1 MGGAE
6 RLPSGRRVARHRGD
20 GRDHRRAADCGAVE
34 SGVRRPVHQR
44 LSPRAVRRGR
54 HRSRRSGDRRCAGAE
69 DPPSR
74 ACSGRREPGR
84 VTQISPPLRLPAA
97 ERRQALVETA
107 LRVFSEGSY
116 RGTTTAEIARAARVS
131 EPILYR
137 HFASKR
143 DLYFACID
151 EAWKRLRMLWEETIA
166 SEPDPANWMQI
177 MAKSYICLRDAK
189 SGVVVSDLWMQAV
202 VEAGDDAEVR
212 KFLKRHMR
220 EVHDYMAEVI
230 RRVQA
235 AGVINAAR
243 DADAEAWI
251 SLAGGLLGT
260 IGRRV
265 GLLKDSDFES
275 IRASRREWMT
285 GSA

>member
-1 MGGAE
+1 
-6 RLPSGRRVARHRGD
+6 
-20 GRDHRRAADCGAVE
+20 
-34 SGVRRPVHQR
+34 
-44 LSPRAVRRGR
+44 
-54 HRSRRSGDRRCAGAE
+54 
-69 DPPSR
+69 
-74 ACSGRREPGR
+74 
-84 VTQISPPLRLPAA
+84 VTQLSPPLRLPAA

-151 EAWKRLRMLWEETIA
+151 EAWKRLRTVWEETIA
-166 SEPDPANWMQI
+166 SEADPANWMQV

-220 EVHDYMAEVI
+220 EVHDYMADVI
-230 RRVQA
+230 RKVQA
-235 AGVINAAR
+235 AGVINPAR
-243 DADAEAWI
+243 DPDAEAWI

-285 GSA
+285 GAVS

>member
-1 MGGAE
+1 MNTARG
-6 RLPSGRRVARHRGD
+6 RLPAGE
-20 GRDHRRAADCGAVE
+20 RRAALV
-34 SGVRRPVHQR
+34 
-44 LSPRAVRRGR
+44 
-54 HRSRRSGDRRCAGAE
+54 
-69 DPPSR
+69 
-74 ACSGRREPGR
+74 
-84 VTQISPPLRLPAA
+84 AA
-97 ERRQALVETA
+97 A
-107 LRVFSEGSY
+107 LRTFASGSY
-116 RGTTTAEIARAARVS
+116 SGATTAEIAREAGVT
-131 EPILYR
+131 EPVLYR
-137 HFASKR
+137 HFAGKR

-151 EAWKRLRMLWEETIA
+151 EAWQRLRTLWEETIA
-166 SEPDPANWMQI
+166 SESDPAMWMQV

-220 EVHDYMAEVI
+220 EVHDYMADVI
-230 RRVQA
+230 RKVQA
-235 AGVINAAR
+235 AGVVNPER

-285 GSA
+285 GPA

>member
-1 MGGAE
+1 MTIV
-6 RLPSGRRVARHRGD
+6 PTTS
-20 GRDHRRAADCGAVE
+20 
-34 SGVRRPVHQR
+34 
-44 LSPRAVRRGR
+44 
-54 HRSRRSGDRRCAGAE
+54 
-69 DPPSR
+69 
-74 ACSGRREPGR
+74 
-84 VTQISPPLRLPAA
+84 TRLPAA
-97 ERRQALVETA
+97 ERRQALVDTA

-116 RGTTTAEIARAARVS
+116 RGTTTAEIAREARVS

-143 DLYFACID
+143 DLYLACIE
-151 EAWKRLRMLWEETIA
+151 EAWLKLRTHWEEAIA
-166 SEPDPANWMQI
+166 AEPDPENWIGI
-177 MAKSYICLRDAK
+177 MAKSYVCLRDAK
-189 SGVVVSDLWMQAV
+189 LVTVADLWMQAV

-220 EVHDYMAEVI
+220 EVHAYMADVI

-235 AGVINAAR
+235 AGVVDPDR
-243 DADAEAWI
+243 DPAAEAWI

-265 GLLKDSDFES
+265 GLLKDEDFAS

-285 GSA
+285 GSPG

>member
-1 MGGAE
+1 M
-6 RLPSGRRVARHRGD
+6 
-20 GRDHRRAADCGAVE
+20 
-34 SGVRRPVHQR
+34 
-44 LSPRAVRRGR
+44 
-54 HRSRRSGDRRCAGAE
+54 
-69 DPPSR
+69 
-74 ACSGRREPGR
+74 
-84 VTQISPPLRLPAA
+84 TQVSPPLRLPAA

-116 RGTTTAEIARAARVS
+116 RGATTAEIARAAGVS

-151 EAWKRLRMLWEETIA
+151 EAWERLRALWEETIA
-166 SEPDPANWMQI
+166 SEPDPAKWMQV

-189 SGVVVSDLWMQAV
+189 SAVVVSDLWMQAV

-220 EVHDYMAEVI
+220 EVHDYMADVI
-230 RRVQA
+230 REVQA
-235 AGVINAAR
+235 AGVINPAR

-285 GSA
+285 GAVS

>member
-1 MGGAE
+1 
-6 RLPSGRRVARHRGD
+6 
-20 GRDHRRAADCGAVE
+20 
-34 SGVRRPVHQR
+34 
-44 LSPRAVRRGR
+44 
-54 HRSRRSGDRRCAGAE
+54 
-69 DPPSR
+69 
-74 ACSGRREPGR
+74 

>member
-1 MGGAE
+1 MT
-6 RLPSGRRVARHRGD
+6 PVATT
-20 GRDHRRAADCGAVE
+20 
-34 SGVRRPVHQR
+34 S
-44 LSPRAVRRGR
+44 
-54 HRSRRSGDRRCAGAE
+54 
-69 DPPSR
+69 
-74 ACSGRREPGR
+74 
-84 VTQISPPLRLPAA
+84 IRLPAA

-116 RGTTTAEIARAARVS
+116 RGTTTAEIAREAGVS

-143 DLYFACID
+143 ELYLACID
-151 EAWKRLRMLWEETIA
+151 EAWHRLRALWEETIA
-166 SEPDPANWMQI
+166 SEPDPANWI
-177 MAKSYICLRDAK
+177 GVMAKSYICLGDAK
-189 SGVVVSDLWMQAV
+189 TVTVADLWMQAV
-202 VEAGDDAEVR
+202 IEAGDDPEVR

-220 EVHDYMAEVI
+220 EVHDYMADVI
-230 RRVQA
+230 RKVQA
-235 AGVINAAR
+235 ARGINPAR

-265 GLLKDSDFES
+265 GLLKDGDFES

-285 GSA
+285 GKKP